1 MEKKGEGKGKKS
13 AQKKGWKG
21 EEGDL
26 SFSGELARNLSG
38 AMMWFSPPPPFHG
51 PPPPKKVS
59 WMESSTRA
67 RERGRWVGE
76 MGAISAAT
84 GAHPFPRSSVCL
96 FPPVF
101 PSHASQFDP
110 FPRTIDG
117 LKVFTPQAISH
128 TASLLEGGRS
138 VGLQSGRREVR
149 KGSGRQGAFVLI
161 TFPRGNA
168 ASFSGTHFVWCR
180 LRGLFSF

>member
-21 EEGDL
+21 ELGDL
-26 SFSGELARNLSG
+26 FFGRVGTKFVWSDDVVLPSSSFPWSA
-38 AMMWFSPPPPFHG
+38 AAP

-67 RERGRWVGE
+67 RERERWVGE

-84 GAHPFPRSSVCL
+84 GGHPFPRSSVCL

-101 PSHASQFDP
+101 PSHVSQLDP

-128 TASLLEGGRS
+128 TASPFRGRAARWPPKRPS
-138 VGLQSGRREVR
+138 R
-149 KGSGRQGAFVLI
+149 GAKRI
-161 TFPRGNA
+161 RATRGIC
-168 ASFSGTHFVWCR
+168 SHYLSSR
-180 LRGLFSF
+180 